1 MKTIQPPSKSKK
13 VQQLYFAVLF
23 LLLSF
28 AGNIQRADAQCRTAI
43 YAFPDSSGYSIQF
56 YDSSTGGTPLTWA
69 WDFGDGGTSTQQSP
83 LHTYA
88 NTGYYQVC
96 LTVDF
101 VGGCTVTYCDSV
113 YAGPGSSQCAAN
125 YTFMS
130 SGGTVFFTDMSSGGS
145 AAINSWDWDFGDGG
159 TSTSANPTHTYT
171 SSGTYTVCLTI
182 TTAGGLCSNM
192 FCSFVTVQISSGCG
206 AGYGFSNQAGQLN
219 VSFFDS
225 SYTGTGL
232 ITSWFWDFG
241 DSTSS
246 TLQNPTHTYS
256 TYGIYQVCL
265 TITSSTGCS
274 DTYCYGVDVRGP
286 FCYAGFYPNTGSALQ
301 VTFSDQSNSSSTI
314 TGWSWD
320 FGDGG
325 NSTLQNPIHS
335 YTAGGYYNVCL
346 TISTNTGCTDSRC
359 DSIYVS
365 STTSCQSAFTYQ
377 VNGSTVDFQDNSVPF
392 YHTGIWDFG
401 DGNTTTS
408 YPGQS
413 VSHQYFNTGTYL
425 VCLTITDSLCTS
437 TTCDTVVVSQAGCS
451 AQFSTINDS
460 LNYLLVYFFD
470 LSPGQITSWAWDFGD
485 GGTSS
490 QQHPTHLYSGIGTYR
505 VCLTVF
511 DSINQC
517 TSTFC
522 DNVNALSPCA
532 PNFGAY
538 PDSLQQTTV
547 NMNFWMMSNCGT
559 PSAIFWDFGDGTFD
573 STGVLN
579 PMHAYAD
586 TGTYNVCACVVIGVD
601 TFCNCQPVYAYRLI
615 SGVQELTSLVHNL
628 KAYPNP
634 FHEKTEVRFDLSQPA
649 DIELSVVDILG
660 NTIESVYKGKAE
672 SGDHSYG
679 INGQQLSPGIYF
691 IRLDVNGNVKTQK
704 IFFLP

>member
-1 MKTIQPPSKSKK
+1 M
-13 VQQLYFAVLF
+13 
-23 LLLSF
+23 
-28 AGNIQRADAQCRTAI
+28 
-43 YAFPDSSGYSIQF
+43 
-56 YDSSTGGTPLTWA
+56 
-69 WDFGDGGTSTQQSP
+69 
-83 LHTYA
+83 
-88 NTGYYQVC
+88 
-96 LTVDF
+96 
-101 VGGCTVTYCDSV
+101 
-113 YAGPGSSQCAAN
+113 
-125 YTFMS
+125 
-130 SGGTVFFTDMSSGGS
+130 
-145 AAINSWDWDFGDGG
+145 
-159 TSTSANPTHTYT
+159 
-171 SSGTYTVCLTI
+171 
-182 TTAGGLCSNM
+182 
-192 FCSFVTVQISSGCG
+192 
-206 AGYGFSNQAGQLN
+206 
-219 VSFFDS
+219 
-225 SYTGTGL
+225 
-232 ITSWFWDFG
+232 
-241 DSTSS
+241 
-246 TLQNPTHTYS
+246 
-256 TYGIYQVCL
+256 

-538 PDSLQQTTV
+538 PDSMQQTTV
-547 NMNFWMMSNCGT
+547 NMNFFMFSNCGT

-615 SGVQELTSLVHNL
+615 SGVQELTSLAVSYTHL
-628 KAYPNP
+628 TLP
-634 FHEKTEVRFDLSQPA
+634 TSDL
-649 DIELSVVDILG
+649 V
-660 NTIESVYKGKAE
+660 
-672 SGDHSYG
+672 
-679 INGQQLSPGIYF
+679 
-691 IRLDVNGNVKTQK
+691 
-704 IFFLP
+704 